1 MKSAVIIFSFI
12 FFLAGGK
19 LLAQD
24 NGSRTDTAKS
34 KIDSIE
40 IEITNLKNRISEL
53 EKEKV
58 KQRAKTGNYKVRAN
72 WLLLEKGMTKEQVKE
87 LLGEP
92 GKVLSGFGAYWYY
105 PDSFGGKV
113 EFDDN
118 EKVTGWSEP

>member
-19 LLAQD
+19 LLAKD
-24 NGSRTDTAKS
+24 NGTRPDSAKS

-40 IEITNLKNRISEL
+40 IEITNLKKRISEL
-53 EKEKV
+53 EKEKE

-72 WLLLEKGMTKEQVKE
+72 WLALEKGMSKEQVKE

-92 GKVLSGFGAYWYY
+92 GKILTGFGAYWYY